1 MKRQRERNPSL
12 WPINMEVFMENM
24 YGQWEANNEERKK
37 GFEIPVAGEMA
48 LAVSYIRRDPASAI
62 IL

>member
-1 MKRQRERNPSL
+1 
-12 WPINMEVFMENM
+12 MENM

-37 GFEIPVAGEMA
+37 GLKIPVAGEMA